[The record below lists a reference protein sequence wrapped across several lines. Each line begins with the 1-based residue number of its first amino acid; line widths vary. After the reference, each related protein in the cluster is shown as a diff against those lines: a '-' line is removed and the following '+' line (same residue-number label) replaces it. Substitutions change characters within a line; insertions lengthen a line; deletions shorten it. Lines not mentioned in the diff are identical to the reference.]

1 MSTAKTSRS
10 NIVGRTAITI
20 SCRHSRPIWF
30 GGTSTV
36 NPPDLAVI
44 RRRAVSAQTVRLN
57 SSALKTVH
65 SGATP
70 LTDYAPRFF
79 AVQCPNEEREANRHL
94 EFLLIKLDDY
104 AQDFQAAIAMFELAE
119 RQLVDRL
126 QTSYPWQMRMRWQFI
141 AARDGAMTIFHFG
154 MIMEAIRS
162 SVLLSATRSDTRNYR
177 RHGSRTFGETRQ
189 TTPSSTL

>member
-1 MSTAKTSRS
+1 
-10 NIVGRTAITI
+10 
-20 SCRHSRPIWF
+20 
-30 GGTSTV
+30 
-36 NPPDLAVI
+36 
-44 RRRAVSAQTVRLN
+44 
-57 SSALKTVH
+57 
-65 SGATP
+65 
-70 LTDYAPRFF
+70 
-79 AVQCPNEEREANRHL
+79 
-94 EFLLIKLDDY
+94 
-104 AQDFQAAIAMFELAE
+104 MFELAE